1 MRNESSGPHEKLKD
15 CWKNGRIAKN
25 LRIIHYL
32 CTQNSKDM
40 KVKIQTLLGDIV
52 VRLYDETPIHR
63 DNFVKLVKE
72 GYYDG
77 TLFHRVI
84 KDFMIQG
91 GDPDSKGAP
100 AGKMLGVGGPDYT
113 LEAEIKDGLFHK
125 RGALAAAR
133 QGDEVNPE
141 RRSSGSQFYIV
152 WGQVYNEG
160 QLRQFAKQLKMQK
173 IQDAFNRLAKE
184 HRDDI
189 IQMRRER
196 NRVGLQELQDKL
208 AAEAESQVQGNGL
221 TDEQLKIYSTIGGT
235 PHLDGQYTVFGEVED
250 GLDVVEMIQSTA
262 TGRGD
267 RPVDDIE
274 MRISIIE

>member
-1 MRNESSGPHEKLKD
+1 M
-15 CWKNGRIAKN
+15 
-25 LRIIHYL
+25 
-32 CTQNSKDM
+32 
-40 KVKIQTLLGDIV
+40 LGDIV

-152 WGQVYNEG
+152 WGQVYSEG
-160 QLRQFAKQLKMQK
+160 QLRQFSKQLKMQK
-173 IQDAFNRLAKE
+173 VQAVFNTLAAE
-184 HRDDI
+184 HRDEI
-189 IQMRRER
+189 MQMRR
-196 NRVGLQELQDKL
+196 NRDRAGLQELQDRL
-208 AAEAESQVQGNGL
+208 AAEAQQQAADDAGL
-221 TDEQLKIYSTIGGT
+221 NEAQQKIYSTLGGT

-250 GLDVVEMIQSTA
+250 GLDVVEMIQSSA

-274 MRISIIE
+274 MRISVVE

>member
-1 MRNESSGPHEKLKD
+1 
-15 CWKNGRIAKN
+15 
-25 LRIIHYL
+25 
-32 CTQNSKDM
+32 M
-40 KVKIQTLLGDIV
+40 KVKIQTMLGDIV

-100 AGKMLGVGGPDYT
+100 AGKMLGVGGPNYT
-113 LEAEIKDGLFHK
+113 LEAEINDGLFHK

-160 QLRQFAKQLKMQK
+160 QLRQYAKQMRMQK
-173 IQDAFNRLAKE
+173 VQAAFNELAAQ
-184 HRDDI
+184 HRDEI
-189 IQMRRER
+189 MQMRRER
-196 NRVGLQELQDKL
+196 NRAGLQELQDKL
-208 AAEAESQVQGNGL
+208 VAEAEAKVTGEGL
-221 TDEQLKIYSTIGGT
+221 TEEQRKVYSTIGGT
-235 PHLDGQYTVFGEVED
+235 PHLDGQYTVFGEVEE
-250 GLDVVEMIQSTA
+250 GLDVVEMIQNTA

-267 RPVDDIE
+267 RPIDDIE
-274 MRISIIE
+274 MKISFIEH

>member
-1 MRNESSGPHEKLKD
+1 
-15 CWKNGRIAKN
+15 
-25 LRIIHYL
+25 
-32 CTQNSKDM
+32 M
-40 KVKIQTLLGDIV
+40 KVKIQTMLGDIV

-63 DNFVKLVKE
+63 DNFIKLVKE

-113 LEAEIKDGLFHK
+113 LEAEIKDGIFHK

-133 QGDEVNPE
+133 QGDEV
-141 RRSSGSQFYIV
+141 
-152 WGQVYNEG
+152 
-160 QLRQFAKQLKMQK
+160 KKMQ
-173 IQDAFNRLAKE
+173 QVQQAFNALAAS
-184 HRDDI
+184 HRDEI
-189 IQMRRER
+189 MQMRRER
-196 NRVGLQELQDKL
+196 NRAGLQELQDKL
-208 AAEAESQVQGNGL
+208 AAEAEKQVKGGGL
-221 TDEQLKIYSTIGGT
+221 TEEQQKIYSTVGGT
-235 PHLDGQYTVFGEVED
+235 PHLDGQYTVFGEVEE
-250 GLDVVEMIQSTA
+250 GLDVVEMIQGTA

-274 MRISIIE
+274 MRITVIG

>member
-1 MRNESSGPHEKLKD
+1 
-15 CWKNGRIAKN
+15 
-25 LRIIHYL
+25 
-32 CTQNSKDM
+32 M
-40 KVKIQTLLGDIV
+40 KVKIQTMLGDIV

-160 QLRQFAKQLKMQK
+160 QLRQFSKQLKMQK
-173 IQDAFNRLAKE
+173 IQSAFNQLAAQ
-184 HRDDI
+184 HRDEI
-189 IQMRRER
+189 MQMRRER
-196 NRVGLQELQDKL
+196 NRAGLQELQDKL
-208 AAEAESQVQGNGL
+208 AAEAEAQVTGNGL
-221 TDEQLKIYSTIGGT
+221 SDEQLKIYSTIGGT
-235 PHLDGQYTVFGEVED
+235 PHLDGQYTVFGEVEE
-250 GLDVVEMIQSTA
+250 GLDVVEMIQQTA
-262 TGRGD
+262 TARGD

-274 MRISIIE
+274 MRMTVIE

>member
-1 MRNESSGPHEKLKD
+1 
-15 CWKNGRIAKN
+15 
-25 LRIIHYL
+25 
-32 CTQNSKDM
+32 M
-40 KVKIQTLLGDIV
+40 KVKIQTMLGDII

-113 LEAEIKDGLFHK
+113 LEAEIKEGLFHK

-173 IQDAFNRLAKE
+173 VQAVFNQLASA
-184 HRDDI
+184 HRDEI
-189 IQMRRER
+189 MQMRR
-196 NRVGLQELQDKL
+196 NRDRAGLQELQDKL
-208 AAEAESQVQGNGL
+208 ASEAEKQAADYAGL
-221 TDEQLKIYSTIGGT
+221 TEEQQRVYSTIGGT
-235 PHLDGQYTVFGEVED
+235 PHLDGQYTVFGEVEE
-250 GLDVVEMIQSTA
+250 GLDIVEMIQSSV

-267 RPVDDIE
+267 RPVADIE
-274 MRISIIE
+274 MRISVVE

>member
-1 MRNESSGPHEKLKD
+1 
-15 CWKNGRIAKN
+15 
-25 LRIIHYL
+25 
-32 CTQNSKDM
+32 M
-40 KVKIQTLLGDIV
+40 KVKIQTMLGDII

-63 DNFVKLVKE
+63 DNFIKLVKE

-91 GDPDSKGAP
+91 GDPDSKDAP

-152 WGQVYNEG
+152 WGQKYNEG
-160 QLRQFAKQLKMQK
+160 QLRQFSKQLKMQK
-173 IQDAFNRLAKE
+173 AQQIFNQLASE
-184 HRDDI
+184 HRDEI
-189 IQMRRER
+189 MQMRRER
-196 NRVGLQELQDKL
+196 NRAGLQELQDKL
-208 AAEAESQVQGNGL
+208 AAEAEKQAADYTGL
-221 TDEQLKIYSTIGGT
+221 SDEQQKIYSSIGGT
-235 PHLDGQYTVFGEVED
+235 PHFDGQYTVFGEVED
-250 GLDVVEMIQSTA
+250 GLDVVEMIQNSA

-274 MRISIIE
+274 MRISVIE

>member
-1 MRNESSGPHEKLKD
+1 
-15 CWKNGRIAKN
+15 
-25 LRIIHYL
+25 
-32 CTQNSKDM
+32 M
-40 KVKIQTLLGDIV
+40 KVRIQTMLGDIV

-160 QLRQFAKQLKMQK
+160 QLRQFSKQLRMQ
-173 IQDAFNRLAKE
+173 QVQSAFNQLAAQ
-184 HRDDI
+184 HRDEI
-189 IQMRRER
+189 MQMRR
-196 NRVGLQELQDKL
+196 NRDRAGLQELQDKL
-208 AAEAESQVQGNGL
+208 VAEAEKQVKGNGL
-221 TDEQLKIYSTIGGT
+221 TAEQMNVYSTIGGT
-235 PHLDGQYTVFGEVED
+235 PHLDGQYTVFGEVEE
-250 GLDVVEMIQSTA
+250 GLDVVEMIQQSA

-274 MRISIIE
+274 MRITVIE

>member
-1 MRNESSGPHEKLKD
+1 
-15 CWKNGRIAKN
+15 
-25 LRIIHYL
+25 
-32 CTQNSKDM
+32 M
-40 KVKIQTLLGDIV
+40 KVRIQTTLGDIT
-52 VRLYDETPIHR
+52 VRLYDETPLHR
-63 DNFVKLVKE
+63 DNFVKLAKE

-113 LEAEIKDGLFHK
+113 IEAEIKSGLYHK

-160 QLRQFAKQLKMQK
+160 QLRQFSKQMEMQHM
-173 IQDAFNRLAKE
+173 QAVFNALAKE
-184 HRDDI
+184 HHDEI
-189 IQMRRER
+189 MQMRRER
-196 NRVGLQELQDKL
+196 NRAGLQELQEKL
-208 AAEAESQVQGNGL
+208 AAEAEAQVKAQGAGM
-221 TDEQLKIYSTIGGT
+221 TDEQRAIYSTVGGT
-235 PHLDGQYTVFGEVED
+235 PHLDGQYTVFGEVEE
-250 GLDVVEMIQSTA
+250 GLDIVEMIQQSKTA
-262 TGRGD
+262 RGD

-274 MRISIIE
+274 MRVVVME

>member
-1 MRNESSGPHEKLKD
+1 MFG
-15 CWKNGRIAKN
+15 
-25 LRIIHYL
+25 
-32 CTQNSKDM
+32 DM
-40 KVKIQTLLGDIV
+40 I

-100 AGKMLGVGGPDYT
+100 AGKMLGIGGPDYT
-113 LEAEIKDGLFHK
+113 LEAEIKEGLFHK

-160 QLRQFAKQLKMQK
+160 QIRQFSRQMKMQK
-173 IQDAFNRLAKE
+173 VQDVFAKLASE
-184 HRDDI
+184 HRDEI
-189 IQMRRER
+189 MQMRRDR
-196 NRVGLQELQDKL
+196 NRAGLQEMQDRL
-208 AAEAESQVQGNGL
+208 AAEAEKQAAGFAGL
-221 TDEQLKIYSTIGGT
+221 TEEQQKVYTTLGGT
-235 PHLDGQYTVFGEVED
+235 PHLDGQYTVFGEVEE
-250 GLDVVEMIQSTA
+250 GLDVVEMIQSSA

-274 MRISIIE
+274 MRACIVE

>member
-1 MRNESSGPHEKLKD
+1 
-15 CWKNGRIAKN
+15 
-25 LRIIHYL
+25 
-32 CTQNSKDM
+32 M
-40 KVKIQTLLGDIV
+40 KVKIETTLGDIV
-52 VRLYDETPIHR
+52 VRLYDVTPIHR

-113 LEAEIKDGLFHK
+113 LEAEIKDSLYHK

-152 WGQVYNEG
+152 WGQVFKESQLG
-160 QLRQFAKQLKMQK
+160 QLGKQLRMQK
-173 IQDAFNRLAKE
+173 VQDVFNNLAKA
-184 HRDDI
+184 HRDEI
-189 IQMRRER
+189 MQMRRER
-196 NRVGLQELQDKL
+196 NRAGLQELQDQL
-208 AAEAESQVQGNGL
+208 IAEAENKVGKQGL
-221 TDEQLKIYSTIGGT
+221 TDEQMQLYSTVGGT
-235 PHLDGQYTVFGEVED
+235 PHLDGQYTVFGEVEE
-250 GLDVVEMIQSTA
+250 GLNVVEQIQNTA

-267 RPVDDIE
+267 RPTNDID
-274 MRISIIE
+274 MRMTIID